1 MASKL
6 KVRRASSS
14 VTSQHLIIC
23 LVAARSRQ
31 QHDPQSREESPHST
45 NSAHSPRPSSRRRQT
60 CSLLSYDRLGLK
72 KSIRRCRSPTHD
84 AGPSTLLR
92 SLLLWNPS
100 TSISNNPATGWS
112 RATIWKNETEGGAD
126 YFGDRGRLVPI
137 LSLVPGPG
145 RLGNNGR
152 GLRRCQAYPKQQAPA
167 TLRVRQLCI
176 GTQVPRSGFSY
187 KKEKLACPTPRYSA
201 SMPTNVD

>member
-6 KVRRASSS
+6 KVRRDSSS

-45 NSAHSPRPSSRRRQT
+45 NSAHSPRPSSRRCQT

-152 GLRRCQAYPKQQAPA
+152 GLRRCQASSSALLGRY
-167 TLRVRQLCI
+167 RVRQLCI
-176 GTQVPRSGFSY
+176 GTQVQRPCFSC
-187 KKEKLACPTPRYSA
+187 KKEKL
-201 SMPTNVD
+201 